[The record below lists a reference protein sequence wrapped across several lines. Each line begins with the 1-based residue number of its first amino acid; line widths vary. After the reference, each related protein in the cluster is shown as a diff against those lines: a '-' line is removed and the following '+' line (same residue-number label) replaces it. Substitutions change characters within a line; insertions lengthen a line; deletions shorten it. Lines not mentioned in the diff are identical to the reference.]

1 MHPPLPFPV
10 GTDNYRERK
19 NVLFRFSWD
28 LPSSLFPEDPDSMV
42 SDEEG
47 LYSVGACVR
56 RGGSACAVGLSEA
69 HAEEDRR
76 LLRVDQVCSL
86 RLKSAARDPT
96 AGSTDIPRNA
106 GSKL

>member
-1 MHPPLPFPV
+1 
-10 GTDNYRERK
+10 
-19 NVLFRFSWD
+19 
-28 LPSSLFPEDPDSMV
+28 MV

-76 LLRVDQVCSL
+76 LLRVDRVCSL